1 MIQALAGNI
10 SRPPCQTLGLQVT
23 TCWWGGGQQGSLKQ
37 TGTRSLYEFWE
48 VYSEYATCKYVC
60 SKDVFLVV
68 QVGSAGCSRDSSLL
82 AAAKHS
88 AAVALLVVSMSD
100 RFGFSDLAASVAEL
114 QPMPCIVI
122 ATKVD
127 AVQSWAM
134 TLVGP
139 YLQYAAGC
147 MMLVP
152 ELTLCDTVKADV
164 NRMAKEQN
172 LPVYLMGVTSA
183 GSSGTIDCQAKL
195 GIHPTMDCVQTAVM
209 SQILSSANAGL
220 W

>member
-1 MIQALAGNI
+1 M
-10 SRPPCQTLGLQVT
+10 
-23 TCWWGGGQQGSLKQ
+23 
-37 TGTRSLYEFWE
+37 
-48 VYSEYATCKYVC
+48 
-60 SKDVFLVV
+60 VV
-68 QVGSAGCSRDSSLL
+68 QVGSAGYSQDSSLL

-100 RFGFSDLAASVAEL
+100 RSGFSGLAASVAEL
-114 QPMPCIVI
+114 QPIPCIVI
-122 ATKVD
+122 ATKMD

-139 YLQYAAGC
+139 CFSVCRCC

-152 ELTLCDTVKADV
+152 KLTLCDTVKADV
-164 NRMAKEQN
+164 NRMAKEQK
-172 LPVYLMGVTSA
+172 LPVYLMGMTST
-183 GSSGTIDCQAKL
+183 GSSGAIDSQAKL

-209 SQILSSANAGL
+209 SQILSSANASL